1 MFTSQSSFQD
11 SVDGDE
17 KDAELETEGC
27 LTDPVTTP
35 QQLSNW
41 YYCLY
46 LYQSSRL
53 QGADDSEA
61 GSHRKP
67 ASTPGDE
74 FSLSLGDTN
83 LPAEAE
89 SELLSYISRRLS
101 KGALLEG
108 MGNIATVS
116 LSVPEQSL
124 GCYCC
129 LVQQD
134 KLQDQA
140 GAAGG
145 ISTDFVICFL
155 GGSEKGLE
163 HFRLELDTYVQGLQS
178 SLSPQLSDL
187 ETHIRP
193 YLSSW
198 YEECVMHIQRVVQL
212 TQDKVSFL
220 LHAALSHSP
229 VEVVGGED
237 KVKKDI
243 DRFLNAASFQGL
255 IHEDT
260 TAATLC
266 NALSEEP
273 QKDVTIDCSQQQ
285 PQFLNA
291 GSNRFCESWVQ
302 AFLNGADG
310 GNPFLLRQ
318 ILENFKLKAIQ
329 DLNSLKRLIQQAEMN
344 HYALFRCY
352 VFLKHCGNGD
362 VLLQNVKVEHAEMP
376 EAHRIVQV
384 LEEFM
389 YEEGSTSLQ

>member
-17 KDAELETEGC
+17 KDTELETEGC

-35 QQLSNW
+35 QQSSNW

-46 LYQSSRL
+46 FYQSS
-53 QGADDSEA
+53 
-61 GSHRKP
+61 
-67 ASTPGDE
+67 
-74 FSLSLGDTN
+74 SLSLGDTN

-89 SELLSYISRRLS
+89 PELQSYISRRLS
-101 KGALLEG
+101 KGALLGG

-140 GAAGG
+140 GAAE
-145 ISTDFVICFL
+145 ST
-155 GGSEKGLE
+155 
-163 HFRLELDTYVQGLQS
+163 FRLELDTYVQGLQS
-178 SLSPQLSDL
+178 SLSPQ
-187 ETHIRP
+187 
-193 YLSSW
+193 
-198 YEECVMHIQRVVQL
+198 
-212 TQDKVSFL
+212 
-220 LHAALSHSP
+220 ALSHSP
-229 VEVVGGED
+229 VEVIGED

-389 YEEGSTSLQ
+389 SEEGSTSLQ

>member
-1 MFTSQSSFQD
+1 MSHISGSSSHPFIKSKD

-74 FSLSLGDTN
+74 FS
-83 LPAEAE
+83 
-89 SELLSYISRRLS
+89 
-101 KGALLEG
+101 
-108 MGNIATVS
+108 
-116 LSVPEQSL
+116 VPEQSL

-178 SLSPQLSDL
+178 SLSPQQLSDL

>member
-1 MFTSQSSFQD
+1 MLTSQSSFQD

-17 KDAELETEGC
+17 KDTELESEGC
-27 LTDPVTTP
+27 LIDPVTTP
-35 QQLSNW
+35 QQSSNS
-41 YYCLY
+41 YYALY
-46 LYQSSRL
+46 FYQSSRL
-53 QGADDSEA
+53 HGADDSEA
-61 GSHRKP
+61 GSHGKP
-67 ASTPGDE
+67 VSTPGDE

-89 SELLSYISRRLS
+89 PELQSYVSRRLS
-101 KGALLEG
+101 KGALLGG
-108 MGNIATVS
+108 MGNIATVP
-116 LSVPEQSL
+116 LSVPEQAL

-163 HFRLELDTYVQGLQS
+163 HFRLELDTYVHGLQR
-178 SLSPQLSDL
+178 SLSPELSDL

-220 LHAALSHSP
+220 LHAALSHTH

-243 DRFLNAASFQGL
+243 NRFLNAASFQGL

-329 DLNSLKRLIQQAEMN
+329 DLNNLKRLIQQAEMN

-352 VFLKHCGNGD
+352 VFLRHCGNGD
-362 VLLQNVKVEHAEMP
+362 VLLHNVKVEHAEMP
-376 EAHRIVQV
+376 EAHKIVQV

>member
-1 MFTSQSSFQD
+1 MSHISGSSSHPFIKSKD

-46 LYQSSRL
+46 LYQSS
-53 QGADDSEA
+53 
-61 GSHRKP
+61 
-67 ASTPGDE
+67 
-74 FSLSLGDTN
+74 SLSLGATN

-163 HFRLELDTYVQGLQS
+163 QYPFNNS
-178 SLSPQLSDL
+178 QLSDL

-220 LHAALSHSP
+220 LHANTKLTHRKITFMFKALSHSP

-389 YEEGSTSLQ
+389 SEEGSTSLQ